1 MILGGSGYCSCY
13 MCGKFGAP
21 ILKSKAMRSRI
32 VLGDHE
38 SQDQDY
44 DSSFDTAYKARPKK
58 ETQFRTF
65 LELYNNE
72 N

>member
-1 MILGGSGYCSCY
+1 MAPDNAPYY

-21 ILKSKAMRSRI
+21 IQKHKAMRARI
-32 VLGDHE
+32 VLGDDG

-44 DSSFDTAYKARPKK
+44 DSSFDAAYKARPKK
-58 ETQFRTF
+58 ETQFHTF
-65 LELYNNE
+65 PELYDNE

>member
-1 MILGGSGYCSCY
+1 
-13 MCGKFGAP
+13 
-21 ILKSKAMRSRI
+21 MRSRI

-65 LELYNNE
+65 PELYNNE